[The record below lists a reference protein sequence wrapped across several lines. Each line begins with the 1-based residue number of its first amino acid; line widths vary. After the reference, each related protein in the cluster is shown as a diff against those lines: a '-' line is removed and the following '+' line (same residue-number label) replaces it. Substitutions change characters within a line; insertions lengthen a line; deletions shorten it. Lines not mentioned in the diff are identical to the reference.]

1 MNRTGLRRLA
11 GGLFVAA
18 ALGFLA
24 LAVVRQRED
33 LLAYDW
39 SFEPAWLALSL
50 VLLLGGLLGSAVIWR
65 RVLAAFEH
73 DVALLPLT
81 RVWFVSSLGRYI
93 PGKVWQLVGVADMTR
108 ELGIDAV
115 TSVTSVALYMM
126 YATLSAFV
134 VGIYLFPPDAIA
146 SLEVPLLVARWVAP
160 VALLLL
166 HPALAR
172 GVLRLGGRI
181 LRRELRP
188 WQGGIVD
195 GGVLFAMCI
204 VQWLVYGAGFHAFT
218 ASLTDAPLALFPYLT
233 ASFALSF
240 VAGYVVFIAPAGL
253 GAKEG
258 ALTLLLSSVMPLSV
272 AAAVAIGARLW
283 IVAGEVV
290 PALLLLRKRA

>member
-1 MNRTGLRRLA
+1 MNRTGLRRFA
-11 GGLFVAA
+11 GGLFVVA
-18 ALGFLA
+18 ALLFLA
-24 LAVVRQRED
+24 LAVVRQREE

-39 SFEPAWLALSL
+39 SFDPAWLALSL

-65 RVLAAFEH
+65 RVLAAFDH

-93 PGKVWQLVGVADMTR
+93 PGKVWQLVGVADMTSS
-108 ELGIDAV
+108 LGIDAV
-115 TSVTSVALYMM
+115 TAVTSVAFYMM
-126 YATLSAFV
+126 YASLSALV
-134 VGIYLFPPDAIA
+134 VGVYLLPADAIP

-160 VALLLL
+160 AALLVL

-172 GVLRLGGRI
+172 GALRLGGRI

-195 GGVLFAMCI
+195 GAALFALCV

-218 ASLTDAPLALFPYLT
+218 ASLTDAPVALFPYLT

-258 ALTLLLSSVMPLSV
+258 ALTLLLSSVMPLGV

-283 IVAGEVV
+283 IVAGEVI